1 MMLRGDSWKPRARG
15 VLGAVFAMALAACR
29 GGTEFPQT
37 TFHPVTEFGE
47 AINSVFANT
56 FWWTMAILV
65 IVCVLVLVTVFRFRE
80 RPGTPH
86 PKQIHGNTKLEL
98 IWTIIPAL
106 IVVLIGIPTVQTIFA
121 TQRRPAED
129 ALTIEVVGHQW
140 WWEFRYPEQNVVTA
154 NQFYFPVGREVHL
167 RMHSADVIHSF
178 WVPRLGGKRDVN
190 PLPRSAEGE
199 RQRYNHILFTASE
212 PGLYSGQCAEFCG
225 DSHGIMAVTGV
236 AVTADEF
243 AAWVE
248 SMRDP
253 SPPPQAVQPSPADT
267 LAGGAQTAAGDS
279 AAAAVAAVPAAPPQ
293 QTGARPPLRPDTAG
307 PPMIGSPQQ
316 LQQALA
322 GRQPVGEPSAGRL
335 IADGERIFTSR
346 VCIAC
351 HAVAGTTARGAIG
364 PNLTRFGVR
373 PTVGA
378 GARPNTQENL
388 EQWIRSPRSL
398 KAGALMPGTREGA
411 AGFPA
416 TALTDQEV
424 RAVAAYLL
432 SLR

>member
-1 MMLRGDSWKPRARG
+1 
-15 VLGAVFAMALAACR
+15 MATMLAACT
-29 GGTEFPQT
+29 GGPEFPQT
-37 TFHPVTEFGE
+37 TFHPVTEYGE
-47 AINSVFANT
+47 ALNRVFANT

-65 IVCVLVLVTVFRFRE
+65 LVCVLVLVAVVRFRE
-80 RPGTPH
+80 RPDTPH

-98 IWTIIPAL
+98 LWTIIPAL

-129 ALTIEVVGHQW
+129 ALTIEVIGHQW

-154 NQFYFPVGREVHL
+154 NQFYIPIGREIHL

-178 WVPRLGGKRDVN
+178 WIPRLGGKRDVN
-190 PLPRSAEGE
+190 PLPRSSEGE

-225 DSHGIMAVTGV
+225 DSHGIMAVTAV
-236 AVTADEF
+236 AVQPDEF
-243 AAWVE
+243 AAWVT
-248 SMRDP
+248 SMQDVA
-253 SPPPQAVQPSPADT
+253 PPPPSVQPAPGD
-267 LAGGAQTAAGDS
+267 TAAGTEGTANTPQGDT
-279 AAAAVAAVPAAPPQ
+279 AAARVAQGTPAPAQPPAQ
-293 QTGARPPLRPDTAG
+293 RQPGRPLAPDTAG
-307 PPMIGSPQQ
+307 PPLIGSPQQ
-316 LQQALA
+316 LQRALA
-322 GRQPVGEPSAGRL
+322 GMQSAGDASSGRL
-335 IADGERIFTSR
+335 IADGERLFLSR
-346 VCIAC
+346 ACIAC
-351 HAVAGTTARGAIG
+351 HAVSGTTAKGAVG

-378 GARPNTQENL
+378 GALPNTQENV
-388 EQWIRSPRSL
+388 ERWIRNPRAV

-416 TALTDQEV
+416 TNLTDSEV
-424 RAVAAYLL
+424 RAIAAYLL